1 MMGTWNKGALEIKM
15 TIMIIVGIPRKKFG
29 CFVNSS
35 FRKRRRKEERHRLWN
50 GKNVCQR
57 LQIEKTIKTT
67 DWYIRESN
75 YRYVRCISKDTFDTI
90 EAYLRKQNI
99 GAKVVCKISHHV
111 HPVHQFQWLVVVNLP
126 DRGRFDN
133 ITDKRDKR
141 RLMVLGSL
149 RWIVRPLQENV
160 LSLCFWGIVNI
171 IRDSFLHCSSR
182 TKHLLWKG
190 RLQACHRKKTPKVR
204 PKGRWGQR
212 THRIST
218 PSLYCQQWF
227 LRWSSS

>member
-15 TIMIIVGIPRKKFG
+15 TMMIIVGIPRKKFG

-90 EAYLRKQNI
+90 EAYLRKQDI
-99 GAKVVCKISHHV
+99 GAKVVCKISDHV
-111 HPVHQFQWLVVVNLP
+111 HPVHNILSFNGWSLWAYQTAGVLIISQT
-126 DRGRFDN
+126 RGTRG
-133 ITDKRDKR
+133 
-141 RLMVLGSL
+141 V
-149 RWIVRPLQENV
+149 W
-160 LSLCFWGIVNI
+160 
-171 IRDSFLHCSSR
+171 
-182 TKHLLWKG
+182 
-190 RLQACHRKKTPKVR
+190 
-204 PKGRWGQR
+204 
-212 THRIST
+212 
-218 PSLYCQQWF
+218 
-227 LRWSSS
+227 WSSALCAGS